1 LDPQYKVFYPKNKVS
16 NVDDVR
22 FLPYNHKSH
31 PIEEMQR
38 RSQEFLKNIQRRRT
52 IRDFSDDS
60 VPKEI
65 IVDCLKSAATA
76 PSGANRQPWHFSV
89 VSDKETKR
97 KIREAAEEEEK
108 KLYSGRAPDE
118 WLEALEPLGTDENK
132 PFLEIAP
139 YLIVVFS
146 EAYGLDDKGDKIK
159 NYYVSESVGIATG
172 MLITALH
179 TAGLVTLTHTPSPMN
194 FLRKILGRGENERA
208 FLILVTGFPSE
219 NATVPNIKKKDLEEY
234 TSFF

>member
-1 LDPQYKVFYPKNKVS
+1 MEETNFIPYSSYKSY
-16 NVDDVR
+16 
-22 FLPYNHKSH
+22 
-31 PIEEMQR
+31 PIEEMQK
-38 RSQEFLKNIQRRRT
+38 RSEEFFTDIQRRRT
-52 IRDFSDDS
+52 VRDFSNEP

-65 IVDCLKSAATA
+65 IENCLRAAGTA

-89 VSDKETKR
+89 VSDLETKK

-108 KLYSGRAPDE
+108 KFYSGRAPDE

-132 PFLEIAP
+132 PFLEVAP
-139 YLIVVFS
+139 YLIVIFS
-146 EAYGLDDKGDKIK
+146 EAYGLDAQSEKIK

-179 TAGLVTLTHTPSPMN
+179 NAGLATLTHTPSPMN

-219 NATVPNIKKKDLEEY
+219 NAIVPNIKKKSLKEY
-234 TSFF
+234 TTFF

>member
-1 LDPQYKVFYPKNKVS
+1 MQQRS
-16 NVDDVR
+16 
-22 FLPYNHKSH
+22 KS
-31 PIEEMQR
+31 
-38 RSQEFLKNIQRRRT
+38 FLKSIQQRRT
-52 IRDFSDDS
+52 IRDFSDKP
-60 VPKEI
+60 VPEEI
-65 IVDCLKSAATA
+65 IVNCLKSAGTA

-89 VSDKETKR
+89 VSDMEIKKQIR
-97 KIREAAEEEEK
+97 KAAEEEEK
-108 KLYSGRAPDE
+108 KFYSGRAPDE

-132 PFLEIAP
+132 PFLEVAP
-139 YLIVVFS
+139 YLIVIFS
-146 EAYGLDDKGDKIK
+146 EAYGLDDKGNKIK

-179 TAGLVTLTHTPSPMN
+179 NAGLVTLTHTPSQMN

>member
-1 LDPQYKVFYPKNKVS
+1 MEETNFIPYSSYKSY
-16 NVDDVR
+16 
-22 FLPYNHKSH
+22 
-31 PIEEMQR
+31 PIEEMQK
-38 RSQEFLKNIQRRRT
+38 RSEEFFTDIQRRRT
-52 IRDFSDDS
+52 VRDFSNEP

-65 IVDCLKSAATA
+65 IENCLRAAGTA

-89 VSDKETKR
+89 VSDLATKK

-108 KLYSGRAPDE
+108 KFYRGRAPDE

-139 YLIVVFS
+139 YLIVIFS
-146 EAYGLDDKGDKIK
+146 EAYGLDGKGEKIK

-179 TAGLVTLTHTPSPMN
+179 NAGLATLTHTPSPMN
-194 FLRKILGRGENERA
+194 FLREILERGENERA

-219 NATVPNIKKKDLEEY
+219 NAIVPNIVKKKLEDY
-234 TSFF
+234 TTFF

>member
-1 LDPQYKVFYPKNKVS
+1 MEETNFIPYSSYKSY
-16 NVDDVR
+16 
-22 FLPYNHKSH
+22 
-31 PIEEMQR
+31 PIEEMQK
-38 RSQEFLKNIQRRRT
+38 RSEEFFIDIQRRRT
-52 IRDFSDDS
+52 VRDFSNEP

-65 IVDCLKSAATA
+65 IENCLRAAGTA

-89 VSDKETKR
+89 VSDLETKK

-108 KLYSGRAPDE
+108 KFYSGRAPDE

-132 PFLEIAP
+132 PFLEVAP
-139 YLIVVFS
+139 YLIVIFS
-146 EAYGLDDKGDKIK
+146 EAYGLDAQSEKIK

-179 TAGLVTLTHTPSPMN
+179 NAGLATLTHTPSPMN

-219 NATVPNIKKKDLEEY
+219 NAMVPNIAKKNLEEY
-234 TSFF
+234 MAFF